1 MSENTLYTFHG
12 PLSLRGWTIGKEKGE
27 DRKKIHTWKISRRKK
42 FIQPE
47 QAEKHTYK
55 LRRRNNMHT
64 RQTKKKKIIRR
75 VELTSLHP
83 SLVFSNGRFL
93 RRNLWLTI
101 DGFVYTSAIWLDVSL
116 SSLQL
121 KKVSLHMMMSTSL
134 CYLQR
139 CFVELCQNENT
150 FHQRS
155 GKFGTW
161 FSIGTICVVVVSLGY
176 ISHYPK

>member
-1 MSENTLYTFHG
+1 MGHWKSKGRGQEKNPYTKKFT
-12 PLSLRGWTIGKEKGE
+12 W
-27 DRKKIHTWKISRRKK
+27 KKIHTAWTVRKTY
-42 FIQPE
+42 IQ
-47 QAEKHTYK
+47 A
-55 LRRRNNMHT
+55 
-64 RQTKKKKIIRR
+64 KKKKKHAHQANQNKTYTTTRR
-75 VELTSLHP
+75 VELTSPHLA
-83 SLVFSNGRFL
+83 LLFSNGPFL
-93 RRNLWLTI
+93 RKNLWLTI

-161 FSIGTICVVVVSLGY
+161 FSIRTIYVVVVSLGY
-176 ISHYPK
+176 IAHYPK

>member
-1 MSENTLYTFHG
+1 M
-12 PLSLRGWTIGKEKGE
+12 K
-27 DRKKIHTWKISRRKK
+27 KK
-42 FIQPE
+42 FIQPQ

-55 LRRRNNMHT
+55 LRGRKNMHT
-64 RQTKKKKIIRR
+64 RQTKIWYIQ
-75 VELTSLHP
+75 LLAGLNWPPHTSP
-83 SLVFSNGRFL
+83 FFFCNGPFL

-121 KKVSLHMMMSTSL
+121 KKVRLHVMMSTPL

-150 FHQRS
+150 FHQRP

-161 FSIGTICVVVVSLGY
+161 LSIRTICDIVVSLGY
-176 ISHYPK
+176 IAHYPK